1 MKRSVLLLVSL
12 AALSVIIGAGSFF
25 VYRWSQQDKSYTV
38 IRIAQCGPSLYKIP
52 HYLAR
57 EKSLYREQNLKI
69 REITFNSDR
78 EALDA
83 LEKGMADI
91 ALVTPASLII
101 KSASNLKEGPE
112 AAAFA
117 SLDRGATYHLV
128 ATENKPLGDFNSLKN
143 KTIITGPPD
152 SEETVFIEQALRDK
166 GLKPY
171 EDMTLI
177 TSIPEDV
184 RIGALKSGTG
194 NYLLIEDKNLPEA
207 LARGLFRVKSL
218 KAGFPA
224 FVCVA
229 LKDFIKQNPGA
240 LQGFTNALY
249 MAQIWA
255 GYHTPGETAAALD
268 KTSEVEGPSLPG
280 LVESCYRNESL
291 AASPALEKKDME
303 ALIKMLDRS
312 REIPMPVKA
321 SELISGDFASTAL
334 ITVKYV
340 PKDKQ
345 ERTGLRR
352 LKFW

>member
-1 MKRSVLLLVSL
+1 MKRSVLLLISL
-12 AALSVIIGAGSFF
+12 AALSIIIGAGSFF
-25 VYRWSQQDKSYTV
+25 VYRWSRNDERYTV

-52 HYLAR
+52 HYIAR
-57 EKSLYREQNLKI
+57 EKALYRKQNIKI
-69 REITFNSDR
+69 KEITLKSDR
-78 EALDA
+78 EALA
-83 LEKGMADI
+83 LLENGQADI
-91 ALVTPASLII
+91 ALVSPASLIM
-101 KSASNLKEGPE
+101 KRASNLKEGPE
-112 AAAFA
+112 AVAFA

-128 ATENKPLGDFNSLKN
+128 SMENKPLGDINSLKD
-143 KTIITGPPD
+143 KIIITGPPD

-177 TSIPEDV
+177 TNIPEDIK
-184 RIGALKSGTG
+184 IGALKSGTG
-194 NYLLIEDKNLPEA
+194 NYLLIDDKNLPEA
-207 LARGLFRVKSL
+207 LSRGLFRVKSL

-229 LKDFIKQNPGA
+229 VKDFIKQNPEA

-255 GYHTPGETAAALD
+255 GYHTPGETAAALN
-268 KTSEVEGPSLPG
+268 KTREVEGSSLPG

-291 AASPALEKKDME
+291 AASPVLEKKDME

-321 SELISGDFASTAL
+321 SELISSDFASTAL
-334 ITVKYV
+334 STVKYV
-340 PKDKQ
+340 PEDKQ
-345 ERTGLRR
+345 ERTGLKR